1 VTDLLHL
8 ARRQDWLD
16 ARRSGSGD
24 YRISTRGRTL
34 EEQGFIHCSL
44 PHQLRGV
51 AEALYADADDL
62 VVLVIDSVRLTGPVR
77 YEAAEAG
84 GEQYPHLYGPLP
96 LDAVTRVVPV
106 SRDEAGRFVLPD

>member
-8 ARRQDWLD
+8 ARSQDWLG
-16 ARRSGSGD
+16 AQRAGSGD

-34 EEQGFIHCSL
+34 EQEGFIHCSL

-62 VVLVIDSVRLTGPVR
+62 VVLVIDSVRLTDPVR

-96 LDAVTRVVPV
+96 LDAVMRVVPV
-106 SRDEAGRFVLPD
+106 SRDETGRFVLPG